1 MVEHG
6 KDLEDEFIHLQ
17 SKALGTMQRIDKN
30 ISLLTALVAIGEGK
44 QQLEESHDIVRLSIF
59 ATVFL
64 PFSTIAA
71 TLGMQGNY
79 APGSGVLIVLGRRST
94 TYHFS
99 YGTVCFV

>member
-44 QQLEESHDIVRLSIF
+44 QQLEENHDIVRLSIF

-64 PFSTIAA
+64 PFSNHCGN
-71 TLGMQGNY
+71 LGDAGKLC
-79 APGSGVLIVLGRRST
+79 AGVWGSDCFGPSE
-94 TYHFS
+94 YHLPL
-99 YGTVCFV
+99 